1 MASKHVVRPFNGK
14 VTATG
19 KRLAYL
25 EETFHYLEKAAGGVS
40 TLFAALGSYLDATT
54 ISNLIKRNQDLA
66 VVVFRYHVVPK
77 GEAHTLPVGTDMV
90 SRFVDDYGMEPNE
103 FQRAYLDSP
112 IDQEKYCWQDNR
124 DVGCW
129 LAEQLGVSEANMRA
143 IAVTFYNNQMLY
155 DCVKGTGSGNA
166 VSLLFGSGKKSDY
179 SMKGVIAGKAASVLA
194 KYRPATYQDARKM
207 ILEANG
213 FTSLKDLV
221 TAYGVTGRSSAL
233 QIFMEGIESGPIS
246 SKTLDARIKKFTED
260 SERNGRK
267 NLVPHA
273 EAIRNWLIE
282 QAGSG
287 VENYQMAWCEVYG
300 NVSADWNAKVESNF
314 NFVAEKVK
322 ALTELSNIQKS
333 TPDLGKALKLFED
346 YLATCQDEFVIAP
359 YHFSVLEEVRIEM
372 ATGREFNDAYD
383 DALNSLDM
391 DSKIPIQPLC
401 KFLIERGGSI
411 SFDTFKSAAKY
422 LKTQSKISGRYP
434 HPFVTGNQGFTFGPK
449 NIWAAINDPM
459 MEYADGRIAGGSA
472 MMWVTATLLD
482 GGKWVPHHI
491 PFANT
496 RYFEEVYASKKGLP
510 VLPCARDGK
519 HSFKLGNNLSV
530 ERVEKV
536 KKGGRTKATKAQERI
551 LNNLTHNVQFD
562 SSTTFIIRRQEESF
576 VICVNHRHPAPLM
589 KKEMEIGDKMIGIDQ
604 NQTAPTTYAIV
615 ERVASGGIERNGKQ
629 YKTTAMGSIAS
640 LQKTRGGEVDV
651 LSYMG
656 VDLSES
662 ENGFQALWDECFDMV
677 TKYGSENDVKY
688 YRSTAAWANR
698 LYTWQ
703 KMYFKLLKQL
713 MRRAK
718 PEQMDHF
725 RLHLQSLLFHSNLS
739 PLHRHSLALTS
750 LDATKVTRNC
760 IHSYFSLLEM
770 KTVEERMAGDKP
782 LYVALEKLYAGL
794 VERRKERTK
803 LTAGLLIRLCNEH
816 GVQFAAIEGNLP
828 VQGEGK
834 NKSLN
839 NTQQDWTAREL
850 EKRFKEM
857 AEVTGI
863 KAEAVLPHYT
873 SHQDPFVYIKNTK
886 KMRCRWNWRTTKTFT
901 DRDALS
907 IRRIL
912 SKPET
917 GTNLYY
923 QKGLKAFASKHK
935 LDIMEM
941 RKRKD
946 AQWYL
951 ERIDD
956 ESFLVPMKFGR
967 VYLSSVKLAGKETVD
982 MGGEILYLNDAD
994 QVAALNVL
1002 LVKI

>member
-54 ISNLIKRNQDLA
+54 ISNLINKNQDLA
-66 VVVFRYHVVPK
+66 VVIFRYHVVPK

-90 SRFVDDYGMEPNE
+90 SRFVADYGMEPNE

-129 LAEQLGVSEANMRA
+129 LGEQLGVSEADMRA

-213 FTSLKDLV
+213 FTSVKDLV
-221 TAYGVTGRSSAL
+221 TSYGITGRSSAL

-273 EAIRNWLIE
+273 GAIRNWLIE
-282 QAGSG
+282 QAGSS

-333 TPDLGKALKLFED
+333 TPDLGKALKLFEE
-346 YLATCQDEFVIAP
+346 YLTTCQDEFAIAP
-359 YHFSVLEEVRIEM
+359 YHFSVMEEVRMEM

-391 DSKIPIQPLC
+391 ESKQPIQPLC

-422 LKTQSKISGRYP
+422 LKTQSKIAGRYP
-434 HPFVTGNQGFTFGPK
+434 HPFVKGNQGFTFGSK

-482 GGKWVPHHI
+482 GKKWVRHHI

-536 KKGGRTKATKAQERI
+536 KEGGRTKATKAQERI
-551 LNNLTHNVQFD
+551 LSNLTHNVQFD

-589 KKEMEIGDKMIGIDQ
+589 KKEMEVGDKIIGIDQ
-604 NQTAPTTYAIV
+604 NVTAPTTYAIV

-629 YKTTAMGSIAS
+629 YKVTAMGAISS
-640 LQKTRGGEVDV
+640 VQKTRGGEVDV

-656 VDLSES
+656 VELSDS
-662 ENGFQALWDECFDMV
+662 KNGFQSLWNKCLDFV
-677 TKYGSENDVKY
+677 TKHGTENDVKY
-688 YRSTAAWANR
+688 YNNTAVWANK
-698 LYTWQ
+698 LYVWH
-703 KMYFKLLKQL
+703 KMYFRLLKQL

-718 PEQMDHF
+718 DLKPF
-725 RLHLQSLLFHSNLS
+725 RDHLQHLLFHPNLS
-739 PLHRHSLALTS
+739 PLQRHSLSLTS
-750 LDATKVTRNC
+750 LEATKIVRNC
-760 IHSYFSLLEM
+760 IHSYFSLLGL
-770 KTVEERMAGDKP
+770 KTLDERKAADIN
-782 LYVALEKLYAGL
+782 LLEVLEKLYAGL

-803 LTAGLLIRLCNEH
+803 LTAGLLVRLCNEH
-816 GVQFAAIEGNLP
+816 GISFAAIEGDLP
-828 VQGEGK
+828 VVGEGK
-834 NKSLN
+834 SKAAN

-850 EKRFKEM
+850 EKRLSEM
-857 AEVTGI
+857 AEVVGI
-863 KAEAVLPHYT
+863 KVIAVLPHYT
-873 SHQDPFVYIKNTK
+873 SHQDPFVYSKNTK

-923 QKGLKAFASKHK
+923 QKGLKAFAEKHG
-935 LDIMEM
+935 LDLAEM
-941 RKRKD
+941 KKRKD

-951 ERIDD
+951 ERIQDKN
-956 ESFLVPMKFGR
+956 FLVPMNGGR
-967 VYLSSVKLAGKETVD
+967 VYLSSVKLAGKETID

>member
-14 VTATG
+14 VTATS

-77 GEAHTLPVGTDMV
+77 SEAHTLPVGTDMV

-129 LAEQLGVSEANMRA
+129 LAEQLGVTDCDMKA
-143 IAVTFYNNQMLY
+143 IAITFYNNQMLY

-179 SMKGVIAGKAASVLA
+179 SMKGVIAGKSASVLA

-372 ATGREFNDAYD
+372 ATGREFNDAYEE
-383 DALNSLDM
+383 ALNSLDM

-459 MEYADGRIAGGSA
+459 MAYADGRIAGGSA

-496 RYFEEVYASKKGLP
+496 RYFEEVYASKKGLS

-519 HSFKLGNNLSV
+519 HSFKLGNNLSA

-615 ERVASGGIERNGKQ
+615 ERVASGGTVRNGKN
-629 YKTTAMGSIAS
+629 YVVRAMGSIAS

-656 VDLSES
+656 IDLSES

-782 LYVALEKLYAGL
+782 LYGVLEKLYAGL

-828 VQGEGK
+828 VQEEGK
-834 NKSLN
+834 SKSLN

>member
-1 MASKHVVRPFNGK
+1 MASKHIIRPFNGK

-19 KRLAYL
+19 KRLSYL
-25 EETFHYLEKAAGGVS
+25 EETFHYLEKAAGSVS
-40 TLFAALGSYLDATT
+40 TLFAGLGSYLDATT
-54 ISNLIKRNQDLA
+54 ISNLIKKNQDLA

-90 SRFVDDYGMEPNE
+90 SRFVADYGMEPNE

-124 DVGCW
+124 DVGSW
-129 LAEQLGVSEANMRA
+129 LAEQLGVTDCDMKA

-179 SMKGVIAGKAASVLA
+179 SMKGVIAGKAASVLV

-213 FTSLKDLV
+213 FISVKDLV
-221 TAYGVTGRSSAL
+221 TSYGVTGRSSAL

-282 QAGSG
+282 QSGSG

-300 NVSADWNAKVESNF
+300 NVAADWNAKVESNF
-314 NFVAEKVK
+314 NFAEEKVK

-333 TPDLGKALKLFED
+333 TPDLGKALKLFEE

-359 YHFSVLEEVRIEM
+359 YHFSVLEEVRMEM
-372 ATGREFNDAYD
+372 VLGREFNDAYSV
-383 DALNSLDM
+383 ALDNMDM
-391 DSKIPIQPLC
+391 ESKQPIQPLC
-401 KFLIERGGSI
+401 KFLIEDGGGI
-411 SFDTFKSAAKY
+411 SFETFRSAAKY
-422 LKTQSKISGRYP
+422 VKTQSKIAGRYP

-449 NIWAAINDPM
+449 NIWSAINDPM

-482 GGKWVPHHI
+482 GGKWVRHHI

-519 HSFKLGNNLSV
+519 HSFKLGNNLSA

-536 KKGGRTKATKAQERI
+536 KEGGRTKATKAQERI
-551 LNNLTHNVQFD
+551 LSNVSHNVQFD

-589 KKEMEIGDKMIGIDQ
+589 KKEMEVGDKIIGIDQ

-615 ERVASGGIERNGKQ
+615 ERIESGGIERNGKQ
-629 YKTTAMGSIAS
+629 YKVTAMGAISS
-640 LQKTRGGEVDV
+640 VQKTRGGEVDV

-656 VDLSES
+656 VELSDS
-662 ENGFQALWDECFDMV
+662 KNGFQSLWNKCLDFV
-677 TKYGSENDVKY
+677 TKHGTENDVKY
-688 YRSTAAWANR
+688 YNNTAVWANK
-698 LYTWQ
+698 LYVWH
-703 KMYFKLLKQL
+703 KMYFRLLKQL

-718 PEQMDHF
+718 DLKPF
-725 RLHLQSLLFHSNLS
+725 RDHLQHLLFHPNLS
-739 PLHRHSLALTS
+739 PLQRHSLSLTS
-750 LDATKVTRNC
+750 LEATKIVRNC
-760 IHSYFSLLEM
+760 IHSYFSLLGL
-770 KTVEERMAGDKP
+770 KTLDERKAADIN
-782 LYVALEKLYAGL
+782 LLEVLEKLYSGL

-816 GVQFAAIEGNLP
+816 GISFAAIEGDLP
-828 VQGEGK
+828 VVGEGK
-834 NKSLN
+834 SKAAN
-839 NTQQDWTAREL
+839 NTQQDWTAKEL
-850 EKRFKEM
+850 EKRFSEM
-857 AEVTGI
+857 AEVVGI
-863 KAEAVLPHYT
+863 KVIAVLPHYT
-873 SHQDPFVYIKNTK
+873 SHQDPFVYSKNTK

-923 QKGLKAFASKHK
+923 QKGLKAFAEKHG
-935 LDIMEM
+935 LDLAEM
-941 RKRKD
+941 KKRKD

-951 ERIDD
+951 ERIQDKN
-956 ESFLVPMKFGR
+956 FLVPMNGGR
-967 VYLSSVKLAGKETVD
+967 VYLSSVKLAGKETID